1 MPQLLGQECE
11 APLTACLSNVFIS
24 SISYVQ
30 LIVQA
35 RAQPL
40 FPRKTVC
47 YGIIHILTPYAQD
60 LTNLNPSLP
69 MGAAPLLKVAINLEI
84 SQCTYSGNTCNS
96 AK

>member
-1 MPQLLGQECE
+1 M
-11 APLTACLSNVFIS
+11 S

-47 YGIIHILTPYAQD
+47 YGNIPILRPNAYD

-69 MGAAPLLKVAINLEI
+69 VGAAPLLKVAINLEI
-84 SQCTYSGNTCNS
+84 SQ
-96 AK
+96 

>member
-1 MPQLLGQECE
+1 MRG
-11 APLTACLSNVFIS
+11 ASYCLSEWKHGIEPIWDVFIS

-35 RAQPL
+35 RGHPL

-47 YGIIHILTPYAQD
+47 YGIIHSLTPNSHD

-69 MGAAPLLKVAINLEI
+69 VGAAPLLKVAINLEI
-84 SQCTYSGNTCNS
+84 SH
-96 AK
+96 